1 MSIVAQLELSRS
13 QLSHLHLALIALC
26 VGSAVLVACYAVL
39 TAPDASPSFLGPRG
53 LQRGRA
59 LSRSPLWSHAEPAVR
74 WLGARLRPFL
84 PARLRKSIDY
94 QITLSGDFWGLQ
106 PEEFVSLSVLSCLLG
121 LSLGAT
127 YGVLLGRGALYM
139 VLAGGLA
146 AALPFLQISG
156 LVQQRR
162 RRVQNGLPYVVDLLS
177 LGLSAGL
184 DFPGSLRQVIE
195 KASTPD
201 DPLVEELNLILEELR
216 MGKTRKEALSQF
228 AMRVPG
234 ESVREFV
241 GAVVQAEERGNPLA
255 RVLQIQAESSR
266 QRRSVRAE
274 EAASKASL
282 QILAPMVM
290 IFIAILFLIVT
301 PMAMGLKE
309 QFQ

>member
-1 MSIVAQLELSRS
+1 MNLSSR
-13 QLSHLHLALIALC
+13 LHLATIALSA
-26 VGSAVLVACYAVL
+26 GAAVLVACYAVL
-39 TAPDASPSFLGPRG
+39 TAPHTAPSFLGPRG

-59 LSRSPLWSHAEPAVR
+59 LSRYPLWSQLEPAVR

-84 PARLRKSIDY
+84 PERFRKSVDH

-106 PEEFVSLSVLSCLLG
+106 PEEFVSLSVISWLIG
-121 LSLGAT
+121 LSLGAL
-127 YGVLLGRGALYM
+127 YGVLLGRGAMYM
-139 VLAGGLA
+139 LLAGGLA
-146 AALPFLQISG
+146 AALPSLQLSG
-156 LVQQRR
+156 LVQERR
-162 RRVQNGLPYVVDLLS
+162 RRVQNGLPYVIDLLS

-201 DPLVEELNLILEELR
+201 DPLIEELNLILEELR

-228 AMRVPG
+228 AARVPG

-290 IFIAILFLIVT
+290 IFVAILFLIVT
-301 PMAMGLKE
+301 PMAMGLKA